1 MNTFAFHFP
10 SRSVKT
16 RRKNYLM
23 IEKIEDEFGM
33 EKHGITVFL
42 IVLRKSHKSET
53 SCFIAFPVCINCLYM
68 PLHAFVFNNVKNG
81 GG

>member
-1 MNTFAFHFP
+1 
-10 SRSVKT
+10 
-16 RRKNYLM
+16 M